1 MTGGNDLESLIDELK
16 NIGADWNALEEKEK
30 AKDPTSEILRAFDIG
45 DGRTLLIGLSEADTE
60 VDAETS
66 GTAREMNDE
75 AGDSSPDQ
83 RVLPSKSY
91 AERSATLKLYVR
103 DKELLHQLKRAAF
116 EQDISLSALWEEWAT
131 EWLKKQS

>member
-1 MTGGNDLESLIDELK
+1 MK

-91 AERSATLKLYVR
+91 AERSAALKLYVR